1 MLRIL
6 KALRDDEFGVI
17 ISAELVLVLTIAVLA
32 MVSGLNEVATA
43 INTELNDLSNAFG
56 HLNQSYRVTGFNGFG
71 NNNFKVKN
79 SVAGSTWIDAPDDC
93 DDNLTC
99 DLVCGAS
106 GVTTFENNN
115 NN

>member
-56 HLNQSYRVTGFNGFG
+56 HLTSDWLQRLWQQQLQGQEFCRWFHLDRCSR
-71 NNNFKVKN
+71 
-79 SVAGSTWIDAPDDC
+79 
-93 DDNLTC
+93 
-99 DLVCGAS
+99 
-106 GVTTFENNN
+106 
-115 NN
+115 